1 MRAFDVQLRRVM
13 QPAGAQE
20 FGGCLPWWIWRVP
33 DVLGASPVA
42 VRPLSSASESC
53 VPVWKGQ
60 EGEVARQGDQGWE
73 VRQEAGQVLNK
84 EKNQEKVQGNLLW
97 CCLHGQQVLSCTPRS
112 SGSPGLVGELAVCE
126 QLHLQD
132 VMANGL
138 SVYRDIFFHPPPSFL
153 IVDTLEIF
161 AV

>member
-42 VRPLSSASESC
+42 VHPLSSASESSA
-53 VPVWKGQ
+53 PLWKGQ

-126 QLHLQD
+126 QLLPAGRYGEWPVRVSRHIL
-132 VMANGL
+132 
-138 SVYRDIFFHPPPSFL
+138 FTPPSFL
-153 IVDTLEIF
+153 VVDTLEIF